1 MAFDVLPSRT
11 RWHRLQGRLAQGVRR
26 LNFLRESRKE
36 GQSPRRAYRQQTRT
50 YSRACFQLR
59 ERVALYQG
67 FTRRFVPS
75 WDECISATCSSADPP
90 NAATD
95 YFARQLMNAHA
106 YEIQYLSSHP
116 VLRLLPGQA
125 GASNVEQ
132 LMFEHDRR
140 NITKPRPNHI
150 SRRRVQS

>member
-11 RWHRLQGRLAQGVRR
+11 RWDRLQGRLAQGVRR

-67 FTRRFVPS
+67 ITRRFVPS

-95 YFARQLMNAHA
+95 YFARQLMTYNPMTTRFRHGRPEFLFGQKTGPLMLGYTLHSIPNNNA
-106 YEIQYLSSHP
+106 P
-116 VLRLLPGQA
+116 
-125 GASNVEQ
+125 
-132 LMFEHDRR
+132 
-140 NITKPRPNHI
+140 
-150 SRRRVQS
+150 